1 MSKGVKKTVEK
12 KQKRNL
18 FSGKSKGFFSC
29 LVFEFFPLQKERIL
43 VIPGGYRGEAGQQW
57 REHP

>member
-1 MSKGVKKTVEK
+1 MSKGVKK
-12 KQKRNL
+12 QW
-18 FSGKSKGFFSC
+18 GKSKKEISFQANQRDFFSC

>member
-1 MSKGVKKTVEK
+1 MSKGVKK
-12 KQKRNL
+12 QW
-18 FSGKSKGFFSC
+18 GKSKKEISFQANQRDFFPVWS
-29 LVFEFFPLQKERIL
+29 LSFSPLQKERIL

>member
-1 MSKGVKKTVEK
+1 MSKGVKK
-12 KQKRNL
+12 QW
-18 FSGKSKGFFSC
+18 GKSKKEISFQANQRDFFPVWS
-29 LVFEFFPLQKERIL
+29 EFFPLQKEKIL